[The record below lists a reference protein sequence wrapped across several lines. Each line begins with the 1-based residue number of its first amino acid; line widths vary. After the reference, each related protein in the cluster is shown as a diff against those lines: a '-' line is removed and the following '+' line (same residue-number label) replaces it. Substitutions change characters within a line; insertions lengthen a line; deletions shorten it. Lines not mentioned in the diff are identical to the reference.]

1 MRKEFLN
8 LIEGFLKETQMS
20 DTRLG
25 TLAIGDPN
33 LVKSV
38 RHGRDCRI
46 STIERVKSYIKKY
59 RAEHPIHPNQ
69 RSAS

>member
-1 MRKEFLN
+1 M
-8 LIEGFLKETQMS
+8 IEGFLKETQMS

-25 TLAIGDPN
+25 ILAIGDPN
-33 LVKSV
+33 LVKSI
-38 RHGRDCRI
+38 RRGRDCRI

-59 RAEHPIHPNQ
+59 RAEHQPTPPQ